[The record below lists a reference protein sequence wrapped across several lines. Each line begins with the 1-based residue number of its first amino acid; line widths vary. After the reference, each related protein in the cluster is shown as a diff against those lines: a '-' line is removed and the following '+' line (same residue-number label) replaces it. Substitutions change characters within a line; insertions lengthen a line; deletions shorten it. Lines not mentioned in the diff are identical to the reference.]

1 MYIKTLA
8 EECPGTPFG
17 VDGPD
22 GPMSVCL
29 TGGAA
34 PTPCQGWVLAILAML
49 ALRAVR
55 GSGCS
60 APGFAAFDTLPPDF
74 ASRAGLQDA
83 LRLQPAPTIA
93 PQRRGPNLVCFLVSL
108 C

>member
-1 MYIKTLA
+1 
-8 EECPGTPFG
+8 
-17 VDGPD
+17 
-22 GPMSVCL
+22 
-29 TGGAA
+29 
-34 PTPCQGWVLAILAML
+34 ML

-93 PQRRGPNLVCFLVSL
+93 RLNGEGRIWYAFW
-108 C
+108 

>member
-1 MYIKTLA
+1 M
-8 EECPGTPFG
+8 
-17 VDGPD
+17 DGPD
-22 GPMSVCL
+22 GPDVGLFNWGRC
-29 TGGAA
+29 
-34 PTPCQGWVLAILAML
+34 PQRRVKGWVLAILAML

-83 LRLQPAPTIA
+83 LRLQPAPTILRLNGEGRIWYA
-93 PQRRGPNLVCFLVSL
+93 FW
-108 C
+108 

>member
-1 MYIKTLA
+1 M
-8 EECPGTPFG
+8 
-17 VDGPD
+17 DGPD

-29 TGGAA
+29 TGAL
-34 PTPCQGWVLAILAML
+34 PQRRVKGWVLAILAML
-49 ALRAVR
+49 ALQAVR